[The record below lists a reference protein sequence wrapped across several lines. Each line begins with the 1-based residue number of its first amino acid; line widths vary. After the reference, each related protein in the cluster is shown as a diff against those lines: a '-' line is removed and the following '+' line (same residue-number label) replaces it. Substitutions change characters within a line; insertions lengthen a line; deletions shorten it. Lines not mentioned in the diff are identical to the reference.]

1 MMTSPSPRFRRHIL
15 AFDLDGTLIDSAPDL
30 AGAVNALFGEL
41 KLPAV
46 ELDQVRRWVGD
57 GAPILLQR
65 ALAHVSA
72 SQTAVELFPRFT
84 HHYGEHAVKLTTLYP
99 AVAETLAELEALGC
113 RMGVCTNKPFKPTM
127 AVLEAFG
134 LARHFG
140 AVIGGDSLPRRK
152 PDPEPLLQVIAQMGG
167 TPDQAAL
174 IGDSAVD
181 LATAVAAGVPGII
194 IPSGYGMEPPQ
205 AEITISGFGELR
217 AILERL

>member
-1 MMTSPSPRFRRHIL
+1 MALSTPRFKRHIL

-41 KLPAV
+41 NLPAV
-46 ELDQVRRWVGD
+46 ELEHIRRWVGD

-65 ALAHVSA
+65 ALAHVGAKQTSA
-72 SQTAVELFPRFT
+72 ELFPRFT
-84 HHYGEHAVKLTTLYP
+84 VHYGDNAVKLTTVYP
-99 AVAETLAELEALGC
+99 AVAETLAELAALGC
-113 RMGVCTNKPFKPTM
+113 RMGVCTNKPFKATM
-127 AVLEAFG
+127 QVLEAFD
-134 LARHFG
+134 LARYFG
-140 AVIGGDSLPRRK
+140 AVIGGDSLPQRK
-152 PDPEPLLQVIAQMGG
+152 PDPEPLLQVIARLGG

-205 AEITISGFGELR
+205 AEITIGGFGDLR
-217 AILERL
+217 ATLERLS